1 MFSPG
6 DFSGDGLP
14 DLLARAADG
23 TVYLYRGNGVGG
35 WLLPRATVGTGWQQ
49 YTALT
54 SPGDFTGDGRADV
67 LARTADSTL
76 YVIPGDGHGAFTA
89 RAKVGAGWNIFSKIL
104 L

>member
-6 DFSGDGLP
+6 DFSGDGRP

-23 TVYLYRGNGVGG
+23 TVYLYRGNGAGRV
-35 WLLPRATVGTGWQQ
+35 LARTTVATGWQQ

-54 SPGDFTGDGRADV
+54 SPGDFTGDGRCDV
-67 LARTADSTL
+67 LARTADGTL
-76 YVIPGDGHGAFTA
+76 YVIPGTA
-89 RAKVGAGWNIFSKIL
+89 PARSRPAQGRLGLEHLLPIL